1 MELSVPAW
9 GMDSARLLILTDHMP
24 VLSDPIVTELLGSI
38 EANRLM
44 LLCGAGLSVPSP
56 SNLLP
61 AWRVAELC
69 YEKRRDI
76 EVLPEALRYDL
87 DALAGHFHEA
97 GHFKDQFLGLVPWA
111 ELLGAPNAGHAAVS
125 DLLVARAAH
134 STLSANFDPLIEI
147 WAKTRK
153 IDLRGALDGAQATEF
168 SAATNPL
175 LKFHGCL
182 DRDRDATLWTQRQL
196 GEASV
201 QQRIESIK
209 HWLSI
214 NLPGKDLLI
223 VGFWTDWGYF
233 NDVLADAIAV
243 GGIGRVLVIDPD
255 AAEGL
260 QRKAPGLWG
269 HLAAGTQFTHIVGS
283 SDEALDQLR
292 TAFSKV
298 WARRFFRLAQPMA
311 PAIPPPDPSDWPGDE
326 LYDLRRDAE
335 GVPYNRA
342 ARQKGP
348 APEAAQAAL
357 AHILLTQANATR
369 EGAWYR
375 LNNQTIRVVQGGGQ
389 SLSTVR
395 ERYDEPTSLA
405 SPDYVICAGAVDL
418 SLPAKIIPGGAGAS
432 VVRPNKGGSAKWLT
446 LEQARAELGI

>member
-1 MELSVPAW
+1 
-9 GMDSARLLILTDHMP
+9 MP
-24 VLSDPIVTELLGSI
+24 VLSDPIITELLGSI

-44 LLCGAGLSVPSP
+44 LLCGAGLSLPSP

-61 AWRVAELC
+61 AWRVAEIC

-76 EVLPEALRYDL
+76 EVLPDALRHDL

-97 GHFKDQFLGLVPWA
+97 DHFKDQFLGLVPWA
-111 ELLGAPNAGHAAVS
+111 ELLGEPNAGHAAVS

-153 IDLRGALDGAQATEF
+153 VDLRGALDGAQATEY
-168 SAATNPL
+168 SAATSPL

-196 GEASV
+196 DEAAV
-201 QQRIESIK
+201 QQRIQSIK
-209 HWLSI
+209 SWLAI

-223 VGFWTDWGYF
+223 IGFWTDWGYF
-233 NDVLADAIAV
+233 NAVLADAVAV
-243 GGIGRVLVIDPD
+243 GGIGRVLVIDPASTD
-255 AAEGL
+255 AL
-260 QRKAPGLWG
+260 QQKAPGLWG
-269 HLAAGTQFTHIVGS
+269 HLSAGTHFTHVVGS
-283 SDEALDQLR
+283 GDAALQELR

-311 PAIPPPDPSDWPGDE
+311 PGVPPPDPSGWLGEE

-342 ARQKGP
+342 AKQKIP
-348 APEAAQAAL
+348 AAEAAQAAL
-357 AHILLTQANATR
+357 AHVLLTQANATR
-369 EGAWYR
+369 EGAWFR
-375 LNNQTIRVVQGGGQ
+375 LNDKTIRVVQGGGQ

-395 ERYDEPTSLA
+395 ERYDEPTALA
-405 SPDYVICAGAVDL
+405 SPDIVICAGAVDL
-418 SLPAKIIPGGAGAS
+418 SLPATVVPAGAGAS
-432 VVRPNKGGSAKWLT
+432 MVRPAKGGSAKWLT

>member
-1 MELSVPAW
+1 MPILSEA
-9 GMDSARLLILTDHMP
+9 
-24 VLSDPIVTELLGSI
+24 VLTELLGSI
-38 EANRLM
+38 EASSLM

-61 AWRVAELC
+61 AWKVAEMC
-69 YEKRRDI
+69 FERRRDI
-76 EVLPEALRYDL
+76 EVLPDALRYDL
-87 DALAGHFHEA
+87 DGLAGHFHAA
-97 GHFKDQFLGLVPWA
+97 GHFKDQFLALVPWA

-153 IDLRGALDGAQATEF
+153 IDLRGALDGAQASAF
-168 SAATNPL
+168 RAATNPL

-196 GEASV
+196 AEASV

-209 HWLSI
+209 NWLAI

-233 NDVLADAIAV
+233 NDVLADAITV
-243 GGIGRVLVIDPD
+243 GGLGRVIVIDPAPTD
-255 AAEGL
+255 VL
-260 QRKAPGLWG
+260 QQKAPGLWG
-269 HLAAGTQFTHIVGS
+269 HLAAGAHFAHIVGS
-283 SDEALDQLR
+283 GDAALDELR

-298 WARRFFRLAQPMA
+298 WARRFFRLAQPIA
-311 PAIPPPDPSDWPGDE
+311 PDVVPPDPSGWQGEE

-342 ARQKGP
+342 AKQKGP
-348 APEAAQAAL
+348 SPEAAQAAL
-357 AHILLTQANATR
+357 AHLLLTQANATR

-375 LNNQTIRVVQGGGQ
+375 LNGKTIRVVHGGGQ
-389 SLSTVR
+389 LLSTVR
-395 ERYDEPTSLA
+395 ERYDEPTALA
-405 SPDYVICAGAVDL
+405 SPDIVICAGAMDL
-418 SLPAKIIPGGAGAS
+418 GVPAKLIPSGAGAS
-432 VVRPNKGGSAKWLT
+432 VVRPAKGGSAKWLT
-446 LEQARAELGI
+446 LEQARVELGL